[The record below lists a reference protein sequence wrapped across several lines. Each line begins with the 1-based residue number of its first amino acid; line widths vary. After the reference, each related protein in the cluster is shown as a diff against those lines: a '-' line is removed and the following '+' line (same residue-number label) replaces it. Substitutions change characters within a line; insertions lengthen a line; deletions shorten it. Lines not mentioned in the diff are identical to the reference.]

1 MNPIEMMNQANVQKQ
16 INGLVVAIVTN
27 NKDPEGTGR
36 IKIVYPWNKE
46 EGESYWAR
54 IMSFMAGDD
63 KGGLFLPEVGEEVL
77 VAFEQ
82 GDMESPI
89 ILGALWSGKD
99 RPPEKNSDGKNNIKI
114 IKTRSGHEIRFD
126 DSKRK
131 EKIEIKSKS
140 GHSITLDDKMGREE
154 ITIEDK
160 SGSTIKMDS
169 LMRKITIEANMIDIK
184 AESVLT
190 LKSKIIRIN

>member
-54 IMSFMAGDD
+54 IMSFMAGND

-99 RPPEKNSDGKNNIKI
+99 RPPEKNSDGKNNIKM

-140 GHSITLDDKMGREE
+140 GHRITLDDKIGREE

-160 SGSTIKMDS
+160 SGSIIKMDS

>member
-1 MNPIEMMNQANVQKQ
+1 MNPIEMMHQANVQKQ

-27 NKDPEGTGR
+27 TKDPEGTGR

-89 ILGALWSGKD
+89 ILGALWSGND
-99 RPPEKNSDGKNNIKI
+99 RPPEKNSDGKNNIKM

-126 DSKRK
+126 DSKRE

-140 GHSITLDDKMGREE
+140 GHCITLDDKIGREK

-160 SGSTIKMDS
+160 SGSTIEMDS

>member
-1 MNPIEMMNQANVQKQ
+1 MNPIEMMQQANVQKQ

-36 IKIVYPWNKE
+36 IKIVYPWNKD

-89 ILGALWSGKD
+89 IIGALWSGKD
-99 RPPEKNSDGKNNIKI
+99 RPPEKNSDGKNNIKM

-140 GHSITLDDKMGREE
+140 GHRITLDDKIGREE